1 MLSLLFLIGGI
12 AGLSMIIPSTD
23 TDDEVENVD
32 SNPDTG
38 EYNDTTGDEPVEDD
52 DDDASGTDDIAD
64 GGTAPTSGGSITPP
78 GDPVVEA
85 ETIVLTDANGIET
98 SYNLADHLVKESGDA
113 ANGMAEYE
121 FDFADQSSFVYTVEW
136 ETDPN
141 EPDAGP
147 LLDQSFDV
155 HMSDATGKWDYR
167 TDGFTISL
175 FDDAG
180 EQVGDPSYDIDTLF
194 AGKGAN
200 TIWTTNTIQV
210 ESTPDGQSDRIYV
223 IVDEVE
229 EGESFETAG
238 LSDDDGGITPP
249 PEAIMPS
256 HELLQD
262 NLLSPYETGD
272 QLVVSIDEDLEGY
285 LHLMKVTVSESITLA
300 DGTIQAGNYN
310 TVDYLVQTDSEDPP
324 SVSDLNVKA
333 RGAVLPEDGVTVLAA
348 FVVES
353 GIESAGFLFPDT
365 DYVDPEYS
373 GKSITTTNSYG
384 IRLKV

>member
-12 AGLSMIIPSTD
+12 AGLSMIVPS
-23 TDDEVENVD
+23 DD
-32 SNPDTG
+32 
-38 EYNDTTGDEPVEDD
+38 TGDEGDTVDDTPVPVDY
-52 DDDASGTDDIAD
+52 
-64 GGTAPTSGGSITPP
+64 GGTAGDDSVEGDDEAPETGDLSDGGPGPTSGATITAS
-78 GDPVVEA
+78 GDPVLSA
-85 ETIVLTDANGIET
+85 ETIVLTDAEGIET
-98 SYNLADHLVKESGDA
+98 SYALADHLVAESGDA
-113 ANGMAEYE
+113 ANGMAKYE

-136 ETDPN
+136 ETDPD
-141 EPDAGP
+141 EPGAGP

-155 HMSDATGKWDYR
+155 HMSDATANWDYR

-180 EQVGDPSYDIDTLF
+180 EQVGDPSYDIDTLV
-194 AGKGAN
+194 AGQGAN

-223 IVDEVE
+223 MVDEVA

-249 PEAIMPS
+249 ADAIMPS

-262 NLLSPYETGD
+262 NLLSPYEADD

-285 LHLMKVTVSESITLA
+285 VHLMKVTVSESVTLA
-300 DGTIQAGNYN
+300 DGTIQAGTYN
-310 TVDYLVQTDSEDPP
+310 TVDYLVQTDSADPP
-324 SVSDLNVKA
+324 SVSDLNVQA
-333 RGAVLPEDGVTVLAA
+333 RGAVMPEDGLTVLAA

-353 GIESAGFLFPDT
+353 GVETAGFLFPDT

-373 GKSITTTNSYG
+373 GKPITTTNTYG
-384 IRLKV
+384 IRLDV